1 MKGMRKIPIPVSSDY
16 RHLTNRKE
24 CRAIGP
30 VVRKSSQKRKERL
43 FGFVFG
49 LPMGEQPT
57 DAHCASMGNRK
68 SCYGKELYNLQKSGQ
83 KVLFGTNAKR
93 KMNYSVCREVS
104 FRESV

>member
-1 MKGMRKIPIPVSSDY
+1 MLERAAKGEK
-16 RHLTNRKE
+16 K
-24 CRAIGP
+24 
-30 VVRKSSQKRKERL
+30 
-43 FGFVFG
+43 GFLVLYLG
-49 LPMGEQPT
+49 AAMGEQPT

-83 KVLFGTNAKR
+83 KVLFGTNATK